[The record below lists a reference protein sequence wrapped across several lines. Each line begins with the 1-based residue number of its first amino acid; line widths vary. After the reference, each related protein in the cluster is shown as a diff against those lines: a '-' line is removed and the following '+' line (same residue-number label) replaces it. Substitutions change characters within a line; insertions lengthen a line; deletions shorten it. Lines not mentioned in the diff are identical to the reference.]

1 LFLIA
6 GLGNPG
12 QEYAGNRH
20 NLGFMVAD
28 EVARRLGV
36 VFRPTKLD
44 ALVADVVDDDS
55 RLLIAK
61 PQTFMNESGRS
72 IKLIRLLFNIPLEN
86 MVVAHDD
93 MDIEFGDLRL
103 KDDGG
108 SAGHNGIQSIL
119 DELGEDGFKRIRIG
133 IGRPPGRQ
141 DPARF
146 VLKDF
151 TKKEREEVDF
161 IVNEAADIALKLA
174 ANQP

>member
-20 NLGFMVAD
+20 NLGFMVVD
-28 EVARRLGV
+28 EIARRLGV
-36 VFRPTKLD
+36 VFRPTKMD

-55 RLLIAK
+55 RLLLVK

-72 IKLIRLLFNIPLEN
+72 IKLIRLLFDVPLEN
-86 MVVAHDD
+86 MVVIHDD

-108 SAGHNGIQSIL
+108 SAGHNGLQSII
-119 DELGEDGFKRIRIG
+119 DELGEDDFKRIRIG

-141 DPARF
+141 DPSKF

-151 TKKEREEVDF
+151 TKKERGEVDF
-161 IVNEAADIALKLA
+161 IVDEAADIALKLA
-174 ANQP
+174 EKRP

>member
-12 QEYAGNRH
+12 EEYAGNRH
-20 NLGFMVAD
+20 NLGYMVVD

-55 RLLIAK
+55 RLLLVK
-61 PQTFMNESGRS
+61 PQTFMNESGRTL
-72 IKLIRLLFNIPLEN
+72 KLIRLLFKVPLDS
-86 MVVAHDD
+86 MVVVHDD

-103 KDDGG
+103 KDNGG
-108 SAGHNGIQSIL
+108 SAGHNGVQSIL

-141 DPARF
+141 DPAKF

-151 TKKEREEVDF
+151 TKKERPEVEF

-174 ANQP
+174 ENCP

>member
-1 LFLIA
+1 MFLIA

-20 NLGFMVAD
+20 NLGFMVVD

-36 VFRPTKLD
+36 VFRPTKMD
-44 ALVADVVDDDS
+44 ALVADIVDDDS
-55 RLLIAK
+55 RLLLVK
-61 PQTFMNESGRS
+61 PQAFMNESGRCV
-72 IKLIRLLFNIPLEN
+72 KLIRLLFNVPLDN
-86 MVVAHDD
+86 MVVVHDD

-103 KDDGG
+103 KAEGG

-133 IGRPPGRQ
+133 IGRPAGRQ
-141 DPARF
+141 DPAKF

-151 TKKEREEVDF
+151 TKKERAEVEF

-174 ANQP
+174 ENCP

>member
-1 LFLIA
+1 MFLIA

-20 NLGFMVAD
+20 NLGFMVVD

-36 VFRPTKLD
+36 VFRPTKMD

-55 RLLIAK
+55 RLLLAK

-72 IKLIRLLFNIPLEN
+72 INLIRLLFKVPLEN
-86 MVVAHDD
+86 MVVVHDD

-108 SAGHNGIQSIL
+108 SAGHNGIQSVI
-119 DELGEDGFKRIRIG
+119 DELGEDKFKRIRIG

-141 DPARF
+141 DPTKF

-151 TKKEREEVDF
+151 TKKERTEVDF

-174 ANQP
+174 EKRP